1 MSLMMRRLLIGL
13 LIPIRVPIWMCEHK
27 TGCENA
33 YDWITYNKCPGIGD
47 DFSNRHSTQEFL
59 ESYLQELML
68 TLQESRVV
76 RTELENLLNQA
87 VLLSDQ
93 IAEKLEYQALVC
105 NQSSNIDGPCK
116 NDALAADEAVHTN
129 RDISN
134 QQAAQQSYN
143 IESGLPL
150 LNEQVVAL
158 YKDGY
163 SIKDIASMLNRG
175 QGEIS
180 LILNITNQ
188 RRVI

>member
-1 MSLMMRRLLIGL
+1 MLMTGL
-13 LIPIRVPIWMCEHK
+13 LIISALVLVTTLVIVTQHK
-27 TGCENA
+27 
-33 YDWITYNKCPGIGD
+33 K
-47 DFSNRHSTQEFL
+47 FL
-59 ESYLQELML
+59 ESYLQELAL
-68 TLQESRVV
+68 TLQESRAV
-76 RTELENLLNQA
+76 RTNLENLLNQA

-93 IAEKLEYQALVC
+93 IAQKLEYQALA
-105 NQSSNIDGPCK
+105 NEQPDNNIGGPSK